1 MKRQII
7 RLSLLTAMFAS
18 SIAVSAGEYVPKII
32 AGVVRMDSWT
42 SASEQREGIYQLE
55 AVPGGTLTQ
64 LSEGRDVYMAPLGGA
79 VYEDGKMKGIHFRT
93 IEDPFSPSGVS
104 YAIYSVEYDMATW
117 TRTKFKSLGDLYGN
131 LISSCGVTKDP
142 VTGLNYGIFFNFN
155 MNYEVIDRKFCTID
169 YTPDTPKKSQI
180 CVMGE
185 QFSAIAAAPNGRL
198 YGVSREGY
206 FYTINK
212 STGSLTLIGD
222 LYLSDISAN
231 PSSMTFDP
239 RTEKL
244 YWCYVSTTG
253 KSYLYEINYTIGE
266 IAANRIMQVPDN
278 AVMVN
283 MYIAAPEAE
292 DSAPAAVSDLAVS
305 FAGESLTGTVS
316 FTLPSKSYDDTPLTG
331 ALDYTIYADGEP
343 VATGS
348 AGAGTAVTEDV
359 TVAGGDITFKVTAS
373 NAGGEGAPTETTL
386 YVGPDTP
393 LAVTNAA
400 FTYDRSTQTVT
411 LTWDA
416 PTTGIHGIALNPANL
431 TYRIVR
437 KPIGTVAAAA
447 HTATSFTETLS
458 DNGSLKAF
466 WYEISA
472 VNGSLTGENA
482 ATNKIVIG
490 QPVTLPYNE
499 NFNTQ
504 NGFDI
509 CTVIDVNQDGAT
521 WERYH
526 YTSEYSGTANYARI
540 TAHNDNGDDDWLLLP
555 PMNLQKGAIY
565 SLKFDAKKQ
574 FLTADCNQFME
585 VAVGM
590 GEDPDQYINIMD
602 PTSITN
608 VNFSEYAATFTV
620 PENGIYHIGFHALS
634 EAASAALDI
643 DKVAVRIET
652 SGNAP
657 AAVTSL
663 VFTPD
668 PTGELQATL
677 SFTTPAKALSGEALE
692 SLTRVEVTDSEG
704 SLVGTKTD
712 VEPGK
717 SYTAVVTGLANGYE
731 TYTVRAVN
739 TSGKG
744 APVETR
750 VFIGQDVP
758 SVPRNIML
766 TDNGEEAV
774 LSWEAPTTGVNGL
787 YVNPQKMT
795 YNLYTYNDYGTL
807 TSVADNITS
816 PWSTGVR
823 SNEGDQN
830 LLYYALRAE
839 TTGGESD
846 PVATNGLIVGAPYT
860 LPYAQSFAN
869 AEWGDYYVWL
879 EGEYADWNIGL
890 TRNISSDNDGGAVAF
905 IPNRSDFGNFNL
917 GKVSLANTT
926 TPTLTFDCYVYP
938 GTTSYFSVAVDKFPQ
953 GVAETL
959 ATVKYENETVEGWK
973 PVSVDLSR
981 FVNEPFVLVKFA
993 MASSSREAPIVLDN
1007 IRIEDTRS
1015 GLGIIGADGNP
1026 VLYNVY
1032 SIEGRAVRLNATGLD
1047 GLSSGFYI
1055 INGKKV
1061 FIK

>member
-7 RLSLLTAMFAS
+7 KLSLLTGMFAI

-42 SASEQREGIYQLE
+42 SASDQREGIYQLE

-142 VTGLNYGIFFNFN
+142 VTGINYGIFFNFN

-180 CVMGE
+180 CVMAE
-185 QFSAIAAAPNGRL
+185 QFSAIAASPNGRL

-212 STGSLTLIGD
+212 TTGALTLIGD
-222 LYLSDISAN
+222 LYVSDISAN

-239 RTEKL
+239 RTQKL
-244 YWCYVSTTG
+244 YWCYVSTSG

-266 IAANRIMQVPDN
+266 IAATRIMQVPDN

-283 MYIAAPEAE
+283 MYIAAPEAG
-292 DSAPAAVSDLAVS
+292 DSAPAAVSDLAAE
-305 FAGESLTGTVS
+305 FPGESLTGTVS
-316 FTLPSKSYDDTPLTG
+316 FTMPSKFYDDTPLTG
-331 ALDYTIYADGEP
+331 AMDYTIYADGQS

-348 AGAGTAVTEDV
+348 AAAGTAVSKEV
-359 TVAGGDITFKVTAS
+359 TVAGGDVTFKVTAS
-373 NAGGEGAPTETTL
+373 NTGGEGAPAETSL

-393 LAVTNAA
+393 LAVTDATFA
-400 FTYDRSTQTVT
+400 YDHATRTATVT
-411 LTWDA
+411 WNA
-416 PTTGIHGIALNPANL
+416 PATGIHGKTLNPANL

-437 KPIGTVAAAA
+437 KPIGTIAAAA
-447 HTATSFTETLS
+447 HSSASFTETLS
-458 DNGSLKAF
+458 DAGTLKAF

-472 VNGSLTGENA
+472 INGSLAGENA
-482 ATNKIVIG
+482 ATNKVVIG
-490 QPVTLPYNE
+490 QPVTLPYTE
-499 NFNTQ
+499 TFNTQ
-504 NGFDI
+504 NGFDV
-509 CTVIDVNQDGAT
+509 CTVIDVNRDGAT

-526 YTSEYSGTANYARI
+526 YSSEYSGTSNYARI
-540 TAHNDNGDDDWLLLP
+540 TAHNENGDDDWLLLP

-565 SLKFDAKKQ
+565 SLKFEAKKQ
-574 FLTADCNQFME
+574 FLTADCDQLME
-585 VAVGM
+585 VAAGM
-590 GEDPDQYINIMD
+590 GENPDMYLNIMD
-602 PTSITN
+602 PTAITN
-608 VNFSEYAATFTV
+608 VNFSEYSATFSV

-643 DKVAVRIET
+643 NRVSVRVET

-657 AAVTSL
+657 GAVTGL

-668 PTGELQATL
+668 PEGALQATV
-677 SFTTPAKALSGEALE
+677 SCTTPAKALSGEPLE
-692 SLTRVEVTDSEG
+692 SLTSLEVADAEG
-704 SLVGTKTD
+704 TVVGTRTGI
-712 VEPGK
+712 EPDK
-717 SYTAVVTGLANGYE
+717 AYTFTVTGLANGYA

-739 TSGKG
+739 ASGKG
-744 APVETR
+744 APAEAK

-758 SVPRNIML
+758 SVPRNIRL

-774 LSWEAPTTGVNGL
+774 LSWEAPATGVNGL

-807 TSVADNITS
+807 TSVAENITS
-816 PWSTGVR
+816 PYSTGVR
-823 SNEGDQN
+823 SNEGAQN

-846 PVATNGLIVGAPYT
+846 PVATNGLIVGEPYT

-926 TPTLTFDCYVYP
+926 TPTLSFDCHVYP
-938 GTTSYFSVAVDKFPQ
+938 GTTSYFSVAVDKYPQ

-959 ATVKYENETVEGWK
+959 ATVKYENETAEGWK
-973 PVSVDLSR
+973 PVTVDLSR

-993 MASSSREAPIVLDN
+993 MASSSKDAPIVLDN

-1015 GLGIIGADGNP
+1015 GLGIIGTDGSP
-1026 VLYNVY
+1026 VLYDVY
-1032 SIEGRAVRLNATGLD
+1032 SIEGRAVRLNAASLD
-1047 GLSSGFYI
+1047 GLTRGFYI

-1061 FIK
+1061 FVK